1 MNERI
6 FPLFILVFITILG
19 VLNTV
24 AMYEMW
30 YAKIPNLD
38 SVMHVAGGF
47 FVGLSALYLY
57 FVSGYVRALHEHGI
71 FALALSLLAA
81 TFVGVL
87 WEFFEYGM
95 DQYRLSE
102 GLPSMFQPGVGDTMA
117 DFSFDMVGGVLAWFL
132 YYALWRRK
140 S

>member
-1 MNERI
+1 MNERTL
-6 FPLFILVFITILG
+6 PLFILACIVILG

-30 YAKIPNLD
+30 YAKMSNLD

-57 FVSGYVRALHEHGI
+57 FVSGYVHALHGYGV
-71 FALALSLLAA
+71 FALVFSVLAA
-81 TFVGVL
+81 TFVGVF

-95 DQYRLSE
+95 DQYRVSE
-102 GLPSMFQPGVGDTMA
+102 GLSSMFQPGVGDTMA
-117 DFSFDMVGGVLAWFL
+117 DFAFDMVGGGLAWVL
-132 YYALWRRK
+132 YYTVWRRK